1 MSPGAPRIQG
11 WFAAEQVGQ
20 AGRQAGL
27 DPGSFGPR
35 RVSFPQSHSALAGLP
50 RGKGLGETISCVL

>member
-20 AGRQAGL
+20 AGRL
-27 DPGSFGPR
+27 DPSSFGPR
-35 RVSFPQSHSALAGLP
+35 RVPFPQSHSALAGLP
-50 RGKGLGETISCVL
+50 RGKGLGETVSCVL